1 MDDTH
6 LAQEVVG
13 YLTPF
18 LRNLLAKDPLPTGA
32 NLNEQQAYKLWELI
46 YPKVVLRSG
55 VMQAARKIAEDDTSE
70 NRESLSMQLALVFR
84 TNTFLAAE
92 VQEQLSLEGRNR
104 SVGVSG
110 FQPKPLP
117 QTPKVDSFAQEY
129 GAEQV
134 TCQVCGGQDET
145 LRLVSYP
152 FVFSLLVV
160 TFRRMFQGVYCSR
173 HASRYFFLAALIT
186 LSVGWLGIPFGPIFT
201 PITLFNLFISE
212 KRLRPANAKLLLEIA
227 KAKQDH
233 GKLGEAVVFYQESLW
248 LDDNESAKLQTKQIT
263 ATLIP
268 EEQPSPIFQVFS
280 LVSGFAGAWLMG
292 FLIGLVDGIFST
304 PFIELEGQMSAL
316 VIIFSYIP
324 LLLMLFLGGFV
335 LARFIRWMLERTLIS
350 SLLIGRA
357 IAGFAALIS
366 FYAILVGNLF
376 YFVQAGGGQAS
387 ANLFDTI
394 RINGLL
400 LVHGGWLTFVGL
412 IQQGT
417 SADLMFVV
425 LVIFGLM
432 LFFWLGQDGA
442 IRTVLWRRA
451 LNKFQRSE
459 VTYSGPL
466 VGVSA
471 ILVVVIVFVIFGLI
485 FFPSLIV
492 LN

>member
-1 MDDTH
+1 
-6 LAQEVVG
+6 
-13 YLTPF
+13 
-18 LRNLLAKDPLPTGA
+18 
-32 NLNEQQAYKLWELI
+32 
-46 YPKVVLRSG
+46 
-55 VMQAARKIAEDDTSE
+55 
-70 NRESLSMQLALVFR
+70 
-84 TNTFLAAE
+84 
-92 VQEQLSLEGRNR
+92 
-104 SVGVSG
+104 
-110 FQPKPLP
+110 
-117 QTPKVDSFAQEY
+117 
-129 GAEQV
+129 
-134 TCQVCGGQDET
+134 
-145 LRLVSYP
+145 
-152 FVFSLLVV
+152 
-160 TFRRMFQGVYCSR
+160 
-173 HASRYFFLAALIT
+173 
-186 LSVGWLGIPFGPIFT
+186 
-201 PITLFNLFISE
+201 
-212 KRLRPANAKLLLEIA
+212 
-227 KAKQDH
+227 
-233 GKLGEAVVFYQESLW
+233 
-248 LDDNESAKLQTKQIT
+248 
-263 ATLIP
+263 
-268 EEQPSPIFQVFS
+268 
-280 LVSGFAGAWLMG
+280 
-292 FLIGLVDGIFST
+292 
-304 PFIELEGQMSAL
+304 
-316 VIIFSYIP
+316 
-324 LLLMLFLGGFV
+324 MLFLGGFV

-471 ILVVVIVFVIFGLI
+471 TLVVVIVFVIFGLI